1 MLLDV
6 LTNLLYTRQRTLE
19 SGVESQ
25 VHVRRFAMGEVMT
38 LLEIQSSFDA
48 EWVLIEDPEVTES
61 LQVKRGKVL
70 WHSKDR
76 DEVYHKARE
85 LRPKHS
91 AILYTGRL
99 PEDTVVVL

>member
-1 MLLDV
+1 LKAGSI
-6 LTNLLYTRQRTLE
+6 E
-19 SGVESQ
+19 
-25 VHVRRFAMGEVMT
+25 RRFMMGDVMT
-38 LLEIQSSFDA
+38 LLEIESTFDA
-48 EWVLIEDPEVTES
+48 EWVLIEDPEVTEL
-61 LQVKRGKVL
+61 LQVERGKVL

-85 LRPKHS
+85 LRPKRS